1 MFYLE
6 GLSLEGFRNYQQ
18 QKVQFHPRLNILTG
32 ENGQG
37 KTNLLESIFY
47 LSVTRSFRTHRDQEL
62 VHWGNTLFFLKGTFV
77 KEDFNNT
84 VRVHYPPNGKLKVT
98 INDAV
103 VNRFEHM
110 QRYPV
115 IVFSPDDLMIIKEGP
130 AVRRRFINLEA
141 SRLNNAYLQDL
152 KNYQRVLMQR
162 NNILKEKKSSSQINN
177 LLAPWD
183 QALIKYGVSLIKYR
197 LEIIEALEKEAQL
210 FFDQMTS
217 SKEILTIQYESTV
230 SYNINNVEMENNFFH
245 DLTGKRD
252 QELKRASTIMG
263 PHLDDI
269 KIYINGHDSRY
280 YSSQG
285 QKRTAALALKMS
297 ELSLF
302 KKQNDFWP
310 IILLDDVFSEF
321 DETRKQHLLDFL
333 RENNGQCFIT
343 TAVDQSCLLKKV
355 NRDYKVISVCQG
367 NVRDE
372 TSRTGA

>member
-6 GLSLEGFRNYQQ
+6 GLSIEGFRNYQH
-18 QKVQFHPRLNILTG
+18 QKLQFHPRLNLLIG
-32 ENGQG
+32 ENAQG

-62 VHWGNTLFFLKGTFV
+62 VHWGNALFFLKGIFV
-77 KEDFNNT
+77 KEDFKNT
-84 VRVHYPPNGKLKVT
+84 VRVHYPQNGKLKVS

-141 SRLNNAYLQDL
+141 SRLSNAYLQDL

-162 NNILKEKKSSSQINN
+162 NNILKEKKSRSQIND
-177 LLAPWD
+177 LLSPWD
-183 QALIKYGVSLIKYR
+183 HALIKYGVSLIKYR
-197 LEIIEALEKEAQL
+197 LEIIEALEKEAQF
-210 FFDQMTS
+210 FFDKITS
-217 SKEILTIQYESTV
+217 SKEILTMQYESTV
-230 SYNINNVEMENNFFH
+230 SYNKDNKEMENSFFH
-245 DLTGKRD
+245 DLRGKRD
-252 QELKRASTIMG
+252 QEIKRSSTIMG

-269 KIYINGHDSRY
+269 KIYINGYDSRY

-297 ELSLF
+297 EISLF
-302 KKQNDFWP
+302 KNQNDFCP
-310 IILLDDVFSEF
+310 ILLLDDVFSEF
-321 DETRKQHLLDFL
+321 DEIRKQHLLDFL

-343 TAVDQSCLLKKV
+343 TAVDQSCLLKNLK
-355 NRDYKVISVCQG
+355 RDYKVISVCQG
-367 NVRDE
+367 NVKDE
-372 TSRTGA
+372 TIRTSS